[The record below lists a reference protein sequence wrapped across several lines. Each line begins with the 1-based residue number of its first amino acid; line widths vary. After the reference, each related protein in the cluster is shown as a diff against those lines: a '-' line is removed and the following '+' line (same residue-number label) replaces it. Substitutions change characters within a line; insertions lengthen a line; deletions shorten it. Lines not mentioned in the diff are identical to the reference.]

1 MAMRSF
7 RFAAV
12 LLAGAILAPAA
23 SAAAPASP
31 TTCQQYGQIAFA
43 AWTQGL
49 YAHVGDH
56 FAPEVKTHLPPAVLR
71 ETWEE
76 LQAQAGKFVSLG
88 QFEPRTLDGH
98 ALMVAPIE
106 FASKH
111 LAALFSC
118 NAQNQITGLQ
128 VLDPAAVP
136 GLKALLPAS
145 P

>member
-1 MAMRSF
+1 MRIRPVAF
-7 RFAAV
+7 
-12 LLAGAILAPAA
+12 
-23 SAAAPASP
+23 AAAPLLAALLAAPAFAASQNL
-31 TTCQQYGQIAFA
+31 CRQYGQIAFA

-98 ALMVAPIE
+98 ALMVAPIN
-106 FASKH
+106 FSSKH

-136 GLKALLPAS
+136 GLKVLVPAS